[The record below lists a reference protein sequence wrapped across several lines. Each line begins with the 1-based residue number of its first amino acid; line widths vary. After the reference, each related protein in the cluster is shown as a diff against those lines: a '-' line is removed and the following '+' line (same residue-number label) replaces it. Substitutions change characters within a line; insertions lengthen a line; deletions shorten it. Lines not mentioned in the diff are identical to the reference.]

1 MQKRKLVLEPEV
13 SFTINL
19 SKNFLKKFVR
29 FCWNVS
35 CNLYRTK
42 DGDSWDNYY
51 QIQCEILGSQ
61 NKIGRLLWLQIKL
74 RIL

>member
-1 MQKRKLVLEPEV
+1 MSVFLIIEV
-13 SFTINL
+13 KTCS
-19 SKNFLKKFVR
+19 
-29 FCWNVS
+29 
-35 CNLYRTK
+35 LYRTK

-51 QIQCEILGSQ
+51 QIQCEILESR